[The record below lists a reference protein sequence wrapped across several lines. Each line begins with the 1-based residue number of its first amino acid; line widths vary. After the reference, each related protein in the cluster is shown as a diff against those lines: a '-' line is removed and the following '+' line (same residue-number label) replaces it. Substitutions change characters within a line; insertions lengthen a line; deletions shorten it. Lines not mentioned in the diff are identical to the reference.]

1 MSSLSSAGGQL
12 CDVDKL
18 CVKDPVVTMCPN
30 CDVAKQ
36 QVILYVPT
44 DSSSLDGITV
54 TRTG

>member
-36 QVILYVPT
+36 QVMLYVPT

-54 TRTG
+54 THTG